1 MAGEKGAMKEP
12 RYRRLADLL
21 TGYST
26 HLRRGDRVWIDA
38 SEIPEEFVVELIRS
52 VRARGADPFV
62 HLHAGKV
69 SRELGRGVTEKAL
82 RFSLRHELR
91 KMREM
96 QAYIALRGS
105 QNAFE
110 ASDVPP
116 EKQKLAGKIL
126 RPVSDRRINHTRWVV
141 LRWPSPA
148 MAQAAGMSTEAFED
162 LYFRVCTLDYRRL
175 ATAVKP
181 LVARMKRTDR
191 VHITGPGTDLRFSIK
206 NIGIIPCVGERNI
219 PDGEVFTA
227 PVKTSVEGQVTFNAP
242 AGYRGIPFE
251 NVRLKFSKGK
261 IVEATAGDKS
271 RQLEEIFDSDP
282 GARYIGEFSL
292 GLNPYLHHPIRDI
305 LFDEKI
311 AGSFHFTPGQAYEE
325 ADNGNRSQVHWDLV
339 CLQDRAHGGG
349 RVFFDGTLIRE
360 DGRFVTKDLAGLN
373 PERLTRVLRA

>member
-1 MAGEKGAMKEP
+1 MNEP
-12 RYRRLADLL
+12 RYRKLADLL

-26 HLRRGDRVWIDA
+26 ALKRGDRVWIDA
-38 SEIPEEFVVELIRS
+38 AEIPEEFVVELIRS

-62 HLHAGKV
+62 HLHGGKV

-82 RFSLRHELR
+82 LFSLRHDLR
-91 KMREM
+91 KMQEM

-110 ASDVPP
+110 SSDVPA

-126 RPVSDRRINHTRWVV
+126 RPISDRRINHTRWVV
-141 LRWPSPA
+141 LRWPTPA
-148 MAQAAGMSTEAFED
+148 MAQASGMSTEAFED
-162 LYFRVCTLDYRRL
+162 LFFQVCTLDYRKL
-175 ATAVKP
+175 AKATRP
-181 LVARMKRTDR
+181 LEKLMRRTDR

-206 NIGIIPCVGERNI
+206 GIGIIPCVGERNI

-227 PVKTSVEGQVTFNAP
+227 PVKESVEGQVTFNAP
-242 AGYRGIPFE
+242 AVYRGIPFD

-261 IVEATAGDKS
+261 IVEAKAGDKS
-271 RQLEEIFDSDP
+271 RHLEEIFDSDA
-282 GARYIGEFSL
+282 GARYVGEFSL
-292 GLNPYLHHPIRDI
+292 GLNPYLHRPIRDI

-339 CLQDRAHGGG
+339 CLQDRSFGGG
-349 RVFFDGTLIRE
+349 RIFFDGKLIRE
-360 DGRFVTKDLAGLN
+360 DGRFVTRELAGLN
-373 PERLTRVLRA
+373 PDRLVRVLQ

>member
-1 MAGEKGAMKEP
+1 MKEP
-12 RYRRLADLL
+12 RYRKLADLL

-26 HLRRGDRVWIDA
+26 ALKKGDRVWIDA

-62 HLHAGKV
+62 HLHAGLV
-69 SRELGRGVTEKAL
+69 SRELGRGVTERAL
-82 RFSLRHELR
+82 RFSLRHELG
-91 KMREM
+91 KMKEM

-110 ASDVPP
+110 SSDVPA

-126 RPVSDRRINHTRWVV
+126 RPISDRRINHTRWVV
-141 LRWPSPA
+141 LRWPTPA

-162 LYFRVCTLDYRRL
+162 LFFQVCTLDYRKL
-175 ATAVKP
+175 ATAARP
-181 LVARMKRTDR
+181 LEKLMRRTDR

-206 NIGIIPCVGERNI
+206 GIGVIPCVGERNI

-227 PVKTSVEGQVTFNAP
+227 PVKESVEGQVTFNAP
-242 AGYRGIPFE
+242 AVYRGIPFD
-251 NVRLKFSKGK
+251 NVRLKFSRGK
-261 IVEATAGDKS
+261 IVEAKAGDKS
-271 RQLEEIFDSDP
+271 RQLEEIFDSDA
-282 GARYIGEFSL
+282 GARYVGEFSL
-292 GLNPYLHHPIRDI
+292 GLNPYLHRPIRDI

-339 CLQDRAHGGG
+339 CLQDRSHGGG
-349 RVFFDGTLIRE
+349 RIFFDGKLIRE
-360 DGRFVTKDLAGLN
+360 DGRFVTKELAGLN
-373 PERLTRVLRA
+373 PERLTRILPG